1 MAACLSFANEIRN
14 GCYFKVLFLDRIY
27 RINGILF
34 ACGEIPLGRRPC
46 YPDDPVDPV

>member
-1 MAACLSFANEIRN
+1 MRN
-14 GCYFKVLFLDRIY
+14 GCYFKVLFFDRIY

-34 ACGEIPLGRRPC
+34 ACGEIPLGRRPY